1 MWHFGHSTIGSGVTP
16 SPASSTPLPSAV
28 TNRLTHAKVTT
39 HNLADT
45 NLVVTVELY
54 SRGQVLFLR

>member
-1 MWHFGHSTIGSGVTP
+1 MNQGSPSTFTF
-16 SPASSTPLPSAV
+16 AFRQPSAV

-45 NLVVTVELY
+45 NLVVAVELY